1 MPQTGLPKAAWL
13 LYRLDGKVK
22 NEYPMSRNKEATRQR
37 ILSAAEELTR
47 KLGPAAIS
55 LDAVAAKAGIS
66 KGGLL
71 YHFPSKSQLLKGLVA
86 DYTARFDTILRAEED
101 SGRPNSVI
109 CTYVQKFVEERQKGL
124 PPPSGLLAVLAAN
137 PDLLDPVR
145 DYERIF
151 LDRIRS
157 NASDPTLATAAFL
170 VIQAARSMELLNMKT
185 LSETEIQEALDRI
198 LTQLAGSEGKKGVCK
213 GETKNQKQE
222 SKTGKIPTG
231 QT

>member
-1 MPQTGLPKAAWL
+1 
-13 LYRLDGKVK
+13 
-22 NEYPMSRNKEATRQR
+22 MSRNKEGTRRR
-37 ILSAAEELTR
+37 ILAAAEELSR

-55 LDAVAAKAGIS
+55 LDAVAARAGIS

-109 CTYVQKFVEERQKGL
+109 CAYVQNFLDERRKGA
-124 PPPSGLLAVLAAN
+124 PPPSGLLAVLAEN

-145 DYERIF
+145 EYERIF

-157 NASDPTLATAAFL
+157 NASDPVLATTAFL
-170 VIQAARSMELLNMKT
+170 LIHAARSMELFNMKT
-185 LSETEIQEALDRI
+185 LSETETQEALERI
-198 LTQLAGSEGKKGVCK
+198 LTQLAGSEGRKGVCK
-213 GETKNQKQE
+213 GKAKQQQQE
-222 SKTGKIPTG
+222 GEPGKVPTG